1 MSVNAIVNMLR
12 ACEIKQT
19 THLEIILSALP
30 AFFILE
36 GLLISN
42 LLFLDTIYMPK
53 KSITKSIM
61 QCQLLTRF

>member
-1 MSVNAIVNMLR
+1 MVAKTMSKINKTNNALR
-12 ACEIKQT
+12 NYPKCVAC
-19 THLEIILSALP
+19 
-30 AFFILE
+30 FFILE

-61 QCQLLTRF
+61 QCQLLIRF